1 MSDSAAKEFAMSQQE
16 NTEDGSVE
24 VVIEEAAAEGPSPK
38 VEKEETTAAKADREL
53 EEHSESVRKRID
65 KLTYKIREAERREQA
80 ALEYA
85 KGVKGQLDTYQEKAI
100 RLDKSLVQEFDNR
113 LKTQEKMV
121 REELRRA
128 IDEGN
133 IDAQIDAQSSL
144 ASLAVENERLRQS
157 RAVRENEENQRK
169 AFIARQAQVA
179 AAPPVQRAP
188 QPDPKARSWAEKNE
202 WFGNDRA
209 MTATAYAIHSDLIE
223 TEGFDPTS
231 NEYYQELDNRIRM
244 EFPHKFKA
252 AAPAGQRPQ
261 PMVGSA
267 RSTVKSGSVRVK
279 LTESQIRVAK
289 SLGVSLEEYAK
300 HTRLQQQG

>member
-1 MSDSAAKEFAMSQQE
+1 MSQE
-16 NTEDGSVE
+16 DKNEDDGSVE
-24 VVIEEAAAEGPSPK
+24 ITLEDEGSTVETPA
-38 VEKEETTAAKADREL
+38 VEKEDTASAKSDRDL

-65 KLTYKIREAERREQA
+65 KLTYKVREAERREQA
-80 ALEYA
+80 ALEFA
-85 KGVKGQLDTYQEKAI
+85 KGLKGQLDTYQDRAN
-100 RLDKSLVQEFDNR
+100 RLDKSLVQEFDTR

-144 ASLAVENERLRQS
+144 AALAVESDRLRQS
-157 RAVRENEENQRK
+157 RARREQEETR
-169 AFIARQAQVA
+169 RVAQVA
-179 AAPPVQRAP
+179 EPAPAQPAPRAP
-188 QPDPKARSWAEKNE
+188 QPDPKARSWAERNE

-223 TEGFDPTS
+223 VEGFDPTS
-231 NEYYQELDNRIRM
+231 DEYYKELDSRIRG

-252 AAPAGQRPQ
+252 PAATQNSRPQ
-261 PMVGSA
+261 SMVGSA
-267 RSTVKSGSVRVK
+267 RNTVKSGRVQVK

-300 HTRLQQQG
+300 HTRMQQQG

>member
-1 MSDSAAKEFAMSQQE
+1 MSQQDE
-16 NTEDGSVE
+16 NEDDGSIE
-24 VVIEEAAAEGPSPK
+24 VTLEENSATETPV
-38 VEKEETTAAKADREL
+38 VEKEETASAKSDRDL

-65 KLTYKIREAERREQA
+65 KLTYKVREAERREQA
-80 ALEYA
+80 ALEFA
-85 KGVKGQLDTYQEKAI
+85 KGLKGQLDTYQDRAN

-144 ASLAVENERLRQS
+144 AALAVENDKLRQS
-157 RAVRENEENQRK
+157 RARREQDETNRASQ
-169 AFIARQAQVA
+169 A
-179 AAPPVQRAP
+179 AARPPVQAAPQTP
-188 QPDPKARSWAEKNE
+188 QPDPKARSWAERNE

-223 TEGFDPTS
+223 VEGFDPS
-231 NEYYQELDNRIRM
+231 SDDYYKELDSRIRS
-244 EFPHKFKA
+244 EFPHKFKSV
-252 AAPAGQRPQ
+252 PSAGAQNPRPQ

-267 RSTVKSGSVRVK
+267 RNTVKSSGNKVK

-289 SLGVSLEEYAK
+289 SLGVSLEEYAR
-300 HTRLQQQG
+300 HTRMQQQG

>member
-1 MSDSAAKEFAMSQQE
+1 MEIAMSQE
-16 NTEDGSVE
+16 DKNEDDGSVE
-24 VVIEEAAAEGPSPK
+24 ITLVDASPTETPG
-38 VEKEETTAAKADREL
+38 VEKEETASTKADRDL

-65 KLTYKIREAERREQA
+65 KLTYKVREAERREQA
-80 ALEYA
+80 ALEFA
-85 KGVKGQLDTYQEKAI
+85 KGLKGQLDTYQDRAH

-144 ASLAVENERLRQS
+144 AALAVENDKLRQS
-157 RAVRENEENQRK
+157 RARREQDDKQR
-169 AFIARQAQVA
+169 AAVA
-179 AAPPVQRAP
+179 AAPSPVQRAPQAP
-188 QPDPKARSWAEKNE
+188 QPDPKARSWAERND

-209 MTATAYAIHSDLIE
+209 MTATAYAIHADLIE
-223 TEGFDPTS
+223 VEGFDPAS
-231 NEYYQELDNRIRM
+231 DDYYRELDSRIRG

-252 AAPAGQRPQ
+252 VAQNTRQQ

-267 RSTVKSGSVRVK
+267 RNTVKSGGNKVK
-279 LTESQIRVAK
+279 LTESQIKVAK
-289 SLGVSLEEYAK
+289 SLGVSLEEYAR
-300 HTRLQQQG
+300 HTRMQQQG